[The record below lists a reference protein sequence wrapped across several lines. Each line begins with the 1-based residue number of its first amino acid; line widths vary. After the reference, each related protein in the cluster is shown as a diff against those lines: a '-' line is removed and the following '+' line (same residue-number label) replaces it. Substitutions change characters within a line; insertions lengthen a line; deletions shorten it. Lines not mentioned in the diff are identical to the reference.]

1 MRPALVEEGLEV
13 LPIAATGRET
23 LEAARAARPELVLLD
38 IGLPDQSGL
47 QVGMTIIQE
56 LPDTKVIALTALQD
70 PKLAQE
76 AIRVGF
82 LGYVTKS
89 ADTRQFIQALRSV
102 LAGNTV
108 IPQRLAMS
116 RSRSEHDVTIDQ
128 LTEREL
134 QVLRL
139 LARGFPSA
147 KIAAEM
153 GIAWNTVRTHVQSI
167 LTKLQV
173 HSRLEAAAFAV
184 RHGLVEPRSHL

>member
-82 LGYVTKS
+82 LGFVTKS

>member
-184 RHGLVEPRSHL
+184 RHGLVEPRSQL

>member
-1 MRPALVEEGLEV
+1 MEEGLEV

-23 LEAARAARPELVLLD
+23 LERARAVRPELVLLD

-56 LPDTKVIALTALQD
+56 LPNTKVIALTALQD

-82 LGYVTKS
+82 LGFVTKS